1 MVSLWRSI
9 VGAGQ
14 GESTMARDKAQREEA
29 REARNNAQAIEESAI
44 WGKLEEGAN
53 KAREIQKRKPK
64 VYYSEELA
72 LEICEELSN
81 GISLHKICQRDDMP
95 PPSSIYRWLAEEAFF
110 RDCYA
115 RARENAAHTLFDAMK
130 DIADDTSNDI
140 LEDGSANNA
149 AIARARLRVDTY
161 ARIAGKL
168 APMVYSE
175 RLEPVPQTVNVT
187 NNNLTIDAT
196 SLGADQRSALR
207 AMLTQARDSKLIEG

>member
-1 MVSLWRSI
+1 
-9 VGAGQ
+9 
-14 GESTMARDKAQREEA
+14 MARDKAQREAEKLEA
-29 REARNNAQAIEESAI
+29 RKARNEAQAIEESAI
-44 WGKLEEGAN
+44 WGKLEADAS

-64 VYYSEELA
+64 INYSERLA

-81 GISLHKICQRDDMP
+81 GVSLARICQRDDMP
-95 PPSSIYRWLAEEAFF
+95 APSAIYKWLAEEPFF
-110 RDCYA
+110 KECYT

-130 DIADDTSNDI
+130 DIADDDSNDM
-140 LEDGSANNA
+140 LADGSANNA

-187 NNNLTIDAT
+187 NNNLTIDAA

-207 AMLTQARDSKLIEG
+207 TMLIQARDHKIIEN

>member
-1 MVSLWRSI
+1 
-9 VGAGQ
+9 
-14 GESTMARDKAQREEA
+14 
-29 REARNNAQAIEESAI
+29 
-44 WGKLEEGAN
+44 
-53 KAREIQKRKPK
+53 
-64 VYYSEELA
+64 
-72 LEICEELSN
+72 
-81 GISLHKICQRDDMP
+81 MP

-130 DIADDTSNDI
+130 DIADDTSNDM
-140 LEDGSANNA
+140 LADGSANNA

-175 RLEPVPQTVNVT
+175 RLEPIAQTVHNVT
-187 NNNLTIDAT
+187 NNNLTMIDGA

-207 AMLTQARDSKLIEG
+207 AMLTQARDSKLIDN